1 MKKISKVTSM
11 IIGLVIL
18 LILLD
23 QAIKLVII
31 INNPNK
37 TIIQNFIE
45 IKLTENT
52 GGAFGVGQNSTFSY
66 IVTNVIVLGIIIKFM
81 TNGNKLI
88 DMKTKIVLSLVLAGG
103 ISNLLDRI
111 IRGFVVEFIDIKN
124 IPVFNLADL
133 YITIGWIGFVV
144 IFTIFTFKEKRNKS
158 DKE

>member
-52 GGAFGVGQNSTFSY
+52 GGAFGVGQSSTFSY

-111 IRGFVVEFIDIKN
+111 IRGFVVEFINIKN

>member
-111 IRGFVVEFIDIKN
+111 IRGFVVEFINVKN

>member
-1 MKKISKVTSM
+1 MKKISKVTS

-111 IRGFVVEFIDIKN
+111 IRGFVVEFINIKN

>member
-23 QAIKLVII
+23 QTIKLVII

-111 IRGFVVEFIDIKN
+111 IRGFVVEFINIKN

>member
-88 DMKTKIVLSLVLAGG
+88 DMKTKLVLSLVLAGG

-111 IRGFVVEFIDIKN
+111 IRGFVVEFINIKN

>member
-1 MKKISKVTSM
+1 MEFQLK
-11 IIGLVIL
+11 IL
-18 LILLD
+18 LISFF
-23 QAIKLVII
+23 A
-31 INNPNK
+31 
-37 TIIQNFIE
+37 T
-45 IKLTENT
+45 
-52 GGAFGVGQNSTFSY
+52 
-66 IVTNVIVLGIIIKFM
+66 IVLGIIIKFM

-111 IRGFVVEFIDIKN
+111 IRGFVVEFINIKN
-124 IPVFNLADL
+124 IPVFNFADL

>member
-52 GGAFGVGQNSTFSY
+52 GGAFGVGQNSTFLY

-111 IRGFVVEFIDIKN
+111 IRGFVVEFINIKN

-144 IFTIFTFKEKRNKS
+144 IFTIFTFKEKRNNS

>member
-1 MKKISKVTSM
+1 MKKISKVTSI

-111 IRGFVVEFIDIKN
+111 IRGFVVEFINIKN

>member
-52 GGAFGVGQNSTFSY
+52 GGALGVGQNSTFSY

-111 IRGFVVEFIDIKN
+111 IRGFVVEFINIKN

>member
-37 TIIQNFIE
+37 TKIQNFIE

-111 IRGFVVEFIDIKN
+111 IRGFVVEFINIKN

>member
-111 IRGFVVEFIDIKN
+111 IRGFVVEFINIKN

-133 YITIGWIGFVV
+133 YITISWIGFVV

>member
-103 ISNLLDRI
+103 ISNLLDII
-111 IRGFVVEFIDIKN
+111 IRGFVVEFINIKN

>member
-111 IRGFVVEFIDIKN
+111 IRGFVVEFINIKN